1 MLLDAE
7 SSPAASMS
15 FIFHRQR
22 WEECWSSRPTP
33 SANRWICFLE
43 NYKFKKKKIKSA
55 WNRLL
60 KNLSWIKLMAE
71 SGFLML
77 TWSRWD
83 VNVPANDH
91 LGWSGLKLCGRNWWW
106 QTSPVL
112 YERRVMLW
120 HDVSASNRAFS
131 LLCSVNSRK
140 PHCFRVKLFSWLAD

>member
-1 MLLDAE
+1 MLKAHQL
-7 SSPAASMS
+7 PAWASY
-15 FIFHRQR
+15 FIDSD
-22 WEECWSSRPTP
+22 EKSVDPLVRPLQQTGEF
-33 SANRWICFLE
+33 AFLKTI
-43 NYKFKKKKIKSA
+43 NLKKKKIKSA
-55 WNRLL
+55 WNRPL

-106 QTSPVL
+106 QTSPEL

-120 HDVSASNRAFS
+120 HDVSASNCAFS
-131 LLCSVNSRK
+131 CLCSVNSRK